1 MLVVA
6 RLVFGLATVFTP
18 SHVVSVRACD
28 LGVPLSLI
36 KNSICLELDKY
47 LGLGEGAWELVG
59 QELCHFAA
67 TANVFVNSPTVTS
80 NKSLVS
86 DISSSVLLVFW
97 ALAPKFHLNNM
108 STYSVTAIVSQPCKI
123 PPQNFTDVFKMK
135 VEFEDGLG
143 LRKGNKGD
151 SCWPSHFTPLIM
163 SPHCKSFFN

>member
-28 LGVPLSLI
+28 LGVPLSLF

-47 LGLGEGAWELVG
+47 LGLGEGARELLG

-86 DISSSVLLVFW
+86 ECSPCVLSPCSKVSF
-97 ALAPKFHLNNM
+97 KYVNIFCHCNSITTVQN
-108 STYSVTAIVSQPCKI
+108 STTELYRCV
-123 PPQNFTDVFKMK
+123 QN
-135 VEFEDGLG
+135 EG
-143 LRKGNKGD
+143 
-151 SCWPSHFTPLIM
+151 
-163 SPHCKSFFN
+163 